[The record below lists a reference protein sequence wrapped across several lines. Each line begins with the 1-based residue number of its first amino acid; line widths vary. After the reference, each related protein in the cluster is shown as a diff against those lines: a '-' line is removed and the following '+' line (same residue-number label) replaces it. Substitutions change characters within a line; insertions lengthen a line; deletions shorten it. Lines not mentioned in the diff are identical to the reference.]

1 MSLFERMRTSPS
13 GLLRTFGRPVGMPR
27 PSELGEWCRTLV
39 SMPERWGGSHR
50 LLMAVAV
57 ASVAFALAVQ
67 GCRALRHDRSDTT
80 DSAALAALAHRL
92 DDARSKASALPE
104 LRQAVQGCRALRHDR
119 SDTTDSAAL
128 AALAHRLDDARS
140 KASAL
145 PELLQAVQGLPAP
158 AVPSDG
164 MRPTAWQS
172 IAALAERS
180 GMTLQSV
187 EPGERAAGGEQAG
200 HVVRLAAKSS
210 FASFVAF
217 LSALSTLP
225 VLVVPAEL
233 ELEHGAQGLLLQAEL
248 EVHDSLPSV
257 PASHAGEIGGPS
269 GDPFRAPPAAV
280 PSPAS
285 ELRLTGLM
293 IEGARSLAL
302 IEVEGQGAVYLPGQ
316 MLGNERLMRIGSAS
330 ITLAHQT
337 GTRVLAIGAGS

>member
-104 LRQAVQGCRALRHDR
+104 LRQAVQG
-119 SDTTDSAAL
+119 
-128 AALAHRLDDARS
+128 
-140 KASAL
+140 
-145 PELLQAVQGLPAP
+145 LPAP

-233 ELEHGAQGLLLQAEL
+233 ELEHGAQGLLLEAEL

>member
-104 LRQAVQGCRALRHDR
+104 LR
-119 SDTTDSAAL
+119 
-128 AALAHRLDDARS
+128 
-140 KASAL
+140 
-145 PELLQAVQGLPAP
+145 QAVQGLPAP

>member
-13 GLLRTFGRPVGMPR
+13 GLLRTFGRQVGMPR

-104 LRQAVQGCRALRHDR
+104 LRQAVQG
-119 SDTTDSAAL
+119 
-128 AALAHRLDDARS
+128 
-140 KASAL
+140 
-145 PELLQAVQGLPAP
+145 LPAP

-172 IAALAERS
+172 VAALAERS

>member
-57 ASVAFALAVQ
+57 ASVAFALVQ
-67 GCRALRHDRSDTT
+67 GCRALRHDRSDAT
-80 DSAALAALAHRL
+80 DSAALAALTHRL

-104 LRQAVQGCRALRHDR
+104 LR
-119 SDTTDSAAL
+119 
-128 AALAHRLDDARS
+128 
-140 KASAL
+140 
-145 PELLQAVQGLPAP
+145 QAVQGLPAP

-233 ELEHGAQGLLLQAEL
+233 KLEHGAQGLLLQAEL

>member
-1 MSLFERMRTSPS
+1 MSLFEHMRTSPS

-67 GCRALRHDRSDTT
+67 GCRALRHDRSDAT
-80 DSAALAALAHRL
+80 DSTALAALAHRL

-104 LRQAVQGCRALRHDR
+104 LRQAVQG
-119 SDTTDSAAL
+119 
-128 AALAHRLDDARS
+128 
-140 KASAL
+140 
-145 PELLQAVQGLPAP
+145 LPAP

-164 MRPTAWQS
+164 TRPTAWQS

-187 EPGERAAGGEQAG
+187 EPDDRAAGGEQAG
-200 HVVRLAAKSS
+200 HVIRFAAKSS

-233 ELEHGAQGLLLQAEL
+233 KLEHGARGLLLQAEL
-248 EVHDSLPSV
+248 EVYDSLPSV
-257 PASHAGEIGGPS
+257 PASRAGELGGPS

-302 IEVEGQGAVYLPGQ
+302 IEADGQGAVYLPGQ
-316 MLGNERLMRIGSAS
+316 MLGNERLMRIGSTS

-337 GTRVLAIGAGS
+337 GMRVLAIGAGS

>member
-57 ASVAFALAVQ
+57 ASVAFAL
-67 GCRALRHDRSDTT
+67 
-80 DSAALAALAHRL
+80 
-92 DDARSKASALPE
+92 
-104 LRQAVQGCRALRHDR
+104 AVQGCRALRHDR

-233 ELEHGAQGLLLQAEL
+233 KLEHGAQGLLLQAEL

>member
-57 ASVAFALAVQ
+57 ASVAFAL
-67 GCRALRHDRSDTT
+67 
-80 DSAALAALAHRL
+80 
-92 DDARSKASALPE
+92 
-104 LRQAVQGCRALRHDR
+104 AVQGCRALRHDR

>member
-13 GLLRTFGRPVGMPR
+13 ELLRTFGRPVGMPR

-104 LRQAVQGCRALRHDR
+104 LR
-119 SDTTDSAAL
+119 
-128 AALAHRLDDARS
+128 
-140 KASAL
+140 
-145 PELLQAVQGLPAP
+145 QAVQGLPAP